1 MINSAGMFETLVEDA
16 HDMIIKEFVKK
27 NGYLTESERRHIEI
41 MIERLKTLL
50 DIESANRTFN
60 EWKEI
65 LGEA

>member
-16 HDMIIKEFVKK
+16 NDMIIKEFVKK